1 MGHKRLR
8 GALKWK
14 LSDTSEFSATN
25 ERCNSAAVYGAVL
38 WCLVGGINDDDG
50 TWLVRPILLYINLTL
65 AKRGQGIIIQTT
77 MKSFGGNGRLSKEL
91 ERITKWNLWFL
102 L

>member
-1 MGHKRLR
+1 M
-8 GALKWK
+8 
-14 LSDTSEFSATN
+14 
-25 ERCNSAAVYGAVL
+25 L